1 MSERSPLLAIECLTY
16 NHEPYIRQCLDG
28 FIMQKTDFPF
38 IAIVHDDAST
48 DKTARIIEEY
58 ALKYPDIIKPILE
71 KENQYSKKDG
81 SLGQTIKN
89 AIPINTKYIAI
100 CEGDDYWTDSNKL
113 QKQVSFLEKHSEYV
127 LTHTSYMRYYE
138 FDKKFYPAPKI
149 QLCENDEIS
158 PISILSGKYKILTA
172 TTVFRFS
179 IYKSLIESDPFLYS
193 SGYFMM
199 GDTPL
204 WYDLSKKGK
213 IKYFQDTTSVYR
225 QNEGSAT
232 RRKNPKLKYR
242 FNLSSKELRMYLC
255 ERDYLPKA
263 YYKQIRKEY
272 SKALIKYQC
281 FDEDF
286 KPLFAYDKKIT
297 KLLVF
302 FKNIRI
308 LKPVLSFLVNYR
320 TILGFMKRRILN
332 IN

>member
-1 MSERSPLLAIECLTY
+1 MSELPILAILCTAY
-16 NHEPYIRQCLDG
+16 NHAPYIRQCLEG
-28 FIMQKTDFPF
+28 FVMQKTTFPF

-48 DKTARIIEEY
+48 DKTADIIQEY
-58 ALKYPDIIKPILE
+58 AKKYPDRIKPIFE
-71 KENQYSKKDG
+71 TENQYSRYDG
-81 SLGQTIKN
+81 TLGRIMN
-89 AIPINTKYIAI
+89 AAIPENVKYVAM
-100 CEGDDYWTDSNKL
+100 CEGDDYWIDPYKL
-113 QKQVSFLEKHSEYV
+113 QKQVSFLEQHSEYV
-127 LTHTSYMRYYE
+127 LTHTSYLRYYE
-138 FDKKFYPAPKI
+138 FDKKFYSAPKI
-149 QLCENDEIS
+149 QLFENDDVS
-158 PISILSGKYKILTA
+158 PISILSGNYKILTA
-172 TTVFRFS
+172 TSVLNFS
-179 IYKSLIESDPFLYS
+179 IYNSLIKSDPFLYS

-204 WYDLSKKGK
+204 WYDLSRKGK
-213 IKYFQDTTSVYR
+213 IKYFNEITAVYR

-297 KLLVF
+297 KLLVIL
-302 FKNIRI
+302 KSMRI
-308 LKPVLSFLVNYR
+308 LKPILSFLVNYR
-320 TILGFMKRRILN
+320 TILGFIKRRILN
-332 IN
+332 IKS